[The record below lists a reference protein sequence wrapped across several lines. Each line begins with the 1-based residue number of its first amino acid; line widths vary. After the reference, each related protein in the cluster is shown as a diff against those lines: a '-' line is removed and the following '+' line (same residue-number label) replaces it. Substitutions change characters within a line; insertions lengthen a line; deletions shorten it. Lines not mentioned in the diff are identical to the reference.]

1 MARSVRALE
10 FDPEAHS
17 GRRKPTPKSC
27 PLASI
32 HALWHDSDPFI
43 FLAGRLP
50 DSSGCGVGVG
60 GVLESYRVVKL
71 SGLPEHS
78 FLQRWPAGST
88 AHAKFSLFPGIVYRE
103 CTKVSL
109 ALTWT
114 DSASGIGHVL
124 WEFWWPF
131 LHHLTACHPVWKDLT
146 KRTLSWAWNL
156 HRHGWYP
163 CPMLRNIWKI
173 LNFLFLS
180 LCLSGEQ
187 TSPKCM
193 LYLTIS

>member
-1 MARSVRALE
+1 MAQSVRALE
-10 FDPEAHS
+10 FDPEAHG
-17 GRRKPTPKSC
+17 GRRKLTFKSC

-60 GVLESYRVVKL
+60 VSLKAIGWWSYLVFQN
-71 SGLPEHS
+71 S

-88 AHAKFSLFPGIVYRE
+88 SHAKFSLFPGIVYRD
-103 CTKVSL
+103 VPRRLSL

-114 DSASGIGHVL
+114 VAARIGHVL
-124 WEFWWPF
+124 WEFRWPF

-146 KRTLSWAWNL
+146 TGIQVSV
-156 HRHGWYP
+156 H
-163 CPMLRNIWKI
+163 
-173 LNFLFLS
+173 S
-180 LCLSGEQ
+180 QSGPSPGLGTCIGMGGIHALWSE
-187 TSPKCM
+187 TSGRSSTSCF
-193 LYLTIS
+193 SVCV